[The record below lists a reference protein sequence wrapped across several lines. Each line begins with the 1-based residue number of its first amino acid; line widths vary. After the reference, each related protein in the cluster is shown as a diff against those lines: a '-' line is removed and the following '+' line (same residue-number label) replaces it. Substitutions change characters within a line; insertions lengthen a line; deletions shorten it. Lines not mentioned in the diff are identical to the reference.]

1 MESPTE
7 SPTEMGNEAS
17 CGPTTKK
24 MQKMVT
30 ICVEDELYISDEL
43 AKTLAKDRFKGA
55 VMTEYQNEIW
65 ELAVSQKPGTNKWQ
79 LSWEKSTK
87 KFMRDTKGDPWEEK
101 STDKSPKIKRKK
113 AQEAETT
120 KDDEEETVGAAET
133 PKIRKKK
140 AQEAETTKDDD
151 EETVSRKQQRTR

>member
-1 MESPTE
+1 MCLKPCLSNPKTFHPKRVFKNAPTW
-7 SPTEMGNEAS
+7 PRAAHLVPALNF
-17 CGPTTKK
+17 
-24 MQKMVT
+24 
-30 ICVEDELYISDEL
+30 
-43 AKTLAKDRFKGA
+43 AKDRFKGA

-65 ELAVSQKPGTNKWQ
+65 ELALSQKPGTNKWQ

-113 AQEAETT
+113 AQEAETA
-120 KDDEEETVGAAET
+120 KDDEEETVGAAEA

-151 EETVSRKQQRTR
+151 EETGSRKQQRTK

>member
-1 MESPTE
+1 MDSPTE

-55 VMTEYQNEIW
+55 VMTEHQNEIW

-113 AQEAETT
+113 AQEAETA

-133 PKIRKKK
+133 PKITKK
-140 AQEAETTKDDD
+140 ESPR
-151 EETVSRKQQRTR
+151 SRNNQG